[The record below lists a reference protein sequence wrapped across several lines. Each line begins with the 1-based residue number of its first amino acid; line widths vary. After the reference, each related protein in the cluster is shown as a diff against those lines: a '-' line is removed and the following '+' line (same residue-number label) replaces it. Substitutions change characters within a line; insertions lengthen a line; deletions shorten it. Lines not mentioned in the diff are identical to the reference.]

1 MRPDRCGEGSTL
13 RSIGYSSHTMRAKR
27 TRHRNAM
34 STDADSCCG
43 RRLDR
48 EFLPP
53 AHEDGGRNATIP
65 SDSEYSIPAQDG
77 VSAISPESQGHEWQ
91 EYLIEAWAL
100 GCFMISVGLFAVLLE
115 ASSSPLHYWIP
126 DAHLRRVIL
135 AAAMGITA
143 VALIYSPWG
152 QRSGAHMNPA
162 VTLAFLHLRKITL
175 RHALGYTVA
184 QAVGGILGVFLV
196 WATFGASF
204 SSPPVSFVA
213 TVPGEGAE
221 LAAFFAELSMSALL
235 MLTLLASTASRR
247 LAPYTGIFAGILI
260 FAFISLEAPLSG
272 MSINPARS
280 FASAVPAH
288 QWASFWIYLVAPILG
303 MQLAAVVFARLR
315 AAPHASCAK
324 LYHSSTQRCIHCGF
338 QPASEDSP

>member
-1 MRPDRCGEGSTL
+1 MD
-13 RSIGYSSHTMRAKR
+13 
-27 TRHRNAM
+27 N
-34 STDADSCCG
+34 DADSCCG
-43 RRLDR
+43 GLC
-48 EFLPP
+48 E
-53 AHEDGGRNATIP
+53 
-65 SDSEYSIPAQDG
+65 G
-77 VSAISPESQGHEWQ
+77 VSVISPHSQRHEWQ

-100 GCFMISVGLFAVLLE
+100 GCFMISVGLFAMLLE

-126 DAHLRRVIL
+126 DAQLRRVIM
-135 AAAMGITA
+135 AAALGITA

-162 VTLAFLHLRKITL
+162 VTLAFLHLRKITP

-184 QAVGGILGVFLV
+184 QAIGGILGVYLV
-196 WATFGASF
+196 WAAFGASF
-204 SSPPVSFVA
+204 SAPPVSFVT
-213 TVPGEGAE
+213 TVPGDGAVFV
-221 LAAFFAELSMSALL
+221 AFLAELSMSAVM
-235 MLTLLASTASRR
+235 MLTLLVSITSRR

-280 FASAVPAH
+280 LASAVPAH
-288 QWASFWIYLVAPILG
+288 QWASFWIYLVAPVFG
-303 MQLAAVVFARLR
+303 MQLAAALFALLR
-315 AAPHASCAK
+315 AAPQASCAK